1 MEMNKRIEIHNTA
14 YQGLMRGFDTMIIAK
29 GYRQTGKTYQNNVK
43 EFLSYLES
51 QGIVSVKKI
60 RAVDMVSY
68 YEYIANRPAF
78 RGVGLLKS
86 STISGKMFSVD
97 LFFDYLLDTKLLTS
111 KIILPRHKRSE
122 STQRNTATV
131 EEILMIYGVCESK
144 RDKVILSLAYGCG
157 LRRREMQDLNT
168 NDLQFQQNVLIVR
181 SGKNSKRRVIPLAH
195 SIVSDLKCYVYE
207 ERHQYLNENQ
217 EFTDAFL
224 INKQGK
230 RMNGE
235 QINKRLK
242 ELIGMVGDPR
252 LTAKELTLHCLRHSI
267 ATHLLEKGASFD
279 FVRDF
284 LGHSEID
291 TVHVYARRRKMRE
304 KQQKIMG
311 G

>member
-1 MEMNKRIEIHNTA
+1 LKLSNKTTWDTRTEVHKGFCPWCPRIPEVCIYKANENFSKESKKMEMNKRIEIHTTA
-14 YQGLMRGFDTMIIAK
+14 YQRLMKGFDTMIIAK

-68 YEYIANRPAF
+68 YEYITSRPAF

-131 EEILMIYGVCESK
+131 EEILMICGVCESK

-168 NDLQFQQNVLIVR
+168 NDLQFQQNVLR
-181 SGKNSKRRVIPLAH
+181 
-195 SIVSDLKCYVYE
+195 DTTC
-207 ERHQYLNENQ
+207 
-217 EFTDAFL
+217 AF
-224 INKQGK
+224 NCK
-230 RMNGE
+230 
-235 QINKRLK
+235 
-242 ELIGMVGDPR
+242 
-252 LTAKELTLHCLRHSI
+252 
-267 ATHLLEKGASFD
+267 
-279 FVRDF
+279 
-284 LGHSEID
+284 
-291 TVHVYARRRKMRE
+291 
-304 KQQKIMG
+304 
-311 G
+311 